1 MGEGPII
8 EHGNK
13 KVTPRTLR
21 GHRRTGGRQARSAG
35 RRRQAGIDARDG
47 TPSRRARPGGGWYR
61 HDASAEAL
69 GSEEAS
75 HLTGKAAPEHVAK
88 GPGKAREGI
97 PRSGQRPPA
106 PPQPTSPRHPTFVV
120 YFAMGR

>member
-13 KVTPRTLR
+13 KVTPRALR

-47 TPSRRARPGGGWYR
+47 TPPRRARPGGGWYR
-61 HDASAEAL
+61 HDTSAEGLESKA
-69 GSEEAS
+69 AP

-88 GPGKAREGI
+88 GPDKAREGI
-97 PRSGQRPPA
+97 PRSGQRPLN
-106 PPQPTSPRHPTFVV
+106 PPRRGIPHS
-120 YFAMGR
+120 